1 MINSITFDNITAKIT
16 LKKVYFFGM
25 FKRYAIIII
34 VPSLK
39 IAKIKTNISNFNFK
53 ESRPLNI
60 NELLLYAKKE
70 KYKISYTTKNSKLKI
85 ILDYY
90 IN

>member
-1 MINSITFDNITAKIT
+1 MVNNITFDHITAKIT

-53 ESRPLNI
+53 ESHPLNI
-60 NELLLYAKKE
+60 NELLVYVKTE

>member
-1 MINSITFDNITAKIT
+1 MVNNITFDHITAKIT
-16 LKKVYFFGM
+16 LKKVYFFGV

-39 IAKIKTNISNFNFK
+39 VVKIKTNISNFKFK
-53 ESRPLNI
+53 ECNSLDI
-60 NELLLYAKKE
+60 DELLLYVKKE

>member
-1 MINSITFDNITAKIT
+1 MINSITFNHITAKIT
-16 LKKVYFFGM
+16 LKKVYFFGV
-25 FKRYAIIII
+25 FKRYAIIVV

-39 IAKIKTNISNFNFK
+39 VAKIKTNISNFKFK
-53 ESRPLNI
+53 ECNPLDI
-60 NELLLYAKKE
+60 DELLLYVKKE

>member
-1 MINSITFDNITAKIT
+1 MMNDITFDHITAKIT
-16 LKKVYFFGM
+16 LKKVYFFGV

-39 IAKIKTNISNFNFK
+39 VVKIKTNISNFNFK
-53 ESRPLNI
+53 ETQSLDI
-60 NELLLYAKKE
+60 DELLLYVKKE

>member
-1 MINSITFDNITAKIT
+1 MMNDITFDHITAKLT

-53 ESRPLNI
+53 ETQSLDI
-60 NELLLYAKKE
+60 DELLLYVKKE

>member
-1 MINSITFDNITAKIT
+1 MVNNITFDHITAKIT
-16 LKKVYFFGM
+16 LKKVYFFGI
-25 FKRYAIIII
+25 FKRYAIIIV

-39 IAKIKTNISNFNFK
+39 VVKIKTNISNFNFK
-53 ESRPLNI
+53 ETQSLDI
-60 NELLLYAKKE
+60 DELLLYVKKE